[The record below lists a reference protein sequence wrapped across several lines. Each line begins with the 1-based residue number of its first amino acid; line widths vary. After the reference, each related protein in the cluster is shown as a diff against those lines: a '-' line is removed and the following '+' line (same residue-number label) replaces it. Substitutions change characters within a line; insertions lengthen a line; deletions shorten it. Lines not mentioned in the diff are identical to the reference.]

1 MSAAVSTR
9 STNSIS
15 TRPFFAIWGGQVF
28 SLLGSEL
35 VQFALVWWLTT
46 TTGSAT
52 ILALATM
59 MAVLPKVLVSPVAGA
74 LIDRWSRRSVMM
86 AADGISALAVI
97 ALAALFALDAV
108 QIWHIYMMMFI
119 RSACAAF
126 HWPAMQ
132 ASTSLMV
139 PERHLARVAGLN
151 QALQGLGMI
160 AAPPLGAL
168 LLELLPMQGILA
180 VDVTTAI
187 LAITPLFFVRVP
199 QPERSTTVGE
209 ASGASL
215 VSEVRQGL
223 RFLRS
228 LPVLLA
234 IMGIAMMVN
243 LLIYPAISLQPLLVA
258 ECFGGDAL
266 QLAWMQSA
274 FGVGMVAGGVTL
286 GIWGGFQRRAV
297 TGLLG
302 LALNGVGLAIV
313 GLAPTDAFPLAVMA
327 SLFAWFMNPFAN
339 GAIYALLQATVP
351 ADMQGRVFTSMQA
364 GAGAMI
370 PLGLVVA
377 GPVADVLGV
386 QSWFLIAG
394 LVMAAIGA
402 VGLSIPALVRLED
415 QMLLKGVEA
424 GTSRKSDLHT
434 AVAGQ

>member
-1 MSAAVSTR
+1 M
-9 STNSIS
+9 
-15 TRPFFAIWGGQVF
+15 RPFFAIWTGQVF

-52 ILALATM
+52 VLALATM
-59 MAVLPKVLVSPVAGA
+59 MAVLPRVFVSPVAGA
-74 LIDRWSRRSVMM
+74 LVDRWSRRSVMI
-86 AADGISALAVI
+86 AADGLSALAVI

-108 QIWHIYMMMFI
+108 QVWHIYAIMFI

-139 PERHLARVAGLN
+139 PEKHLSRVAGLN

-180 VDVTTAI
+180 VDVVTAI
-187 LAITPLFFVRVP
+187 LAITPLLFIKVP
-199 QPERSTTVGE
+199 QPERSVAAGE
-209 ASGASL
+209 TSGTSI
-215 VSEVRQGL
+215 VSDLRQGL
-223 RFLRS
+223 RFLRKW
-228 LPVLLA
+228 PALLA
-234 IMGIAMMVN
+234 IIGIAMVVN

-258 ECFGGDAL
+258 EHFGGDAL

-274 FGVGMVAGGVTL
+274 FGIGMVSGGITL
-286 GIWGGFQRRAV
+286 GIWGGFKRRAV
-297 TGLLG
+297 TGLLA
-302 LALNGVGLAIV
+302 LALNGVGLAVV
-313 GLAPTDAFPLAVMA
+313 GLAPAHAFPLAVGA

-339 GAIYALLQATVP
+339 GAIFALLQTTVP
-351 ADMQGRVFTSMQA
+351 ADMQGRVFTLMQA

-370 PLGLVVA
+370 PLGLVIA
-377 GPVADVLGV
+377 GPVADVLSV
-386 QSWFLIAG
+386 QAWFLIAG
-394 LVMAAIGA
+394 LAMAVIGA

-415 QMLLKGVEA
+415 QMQAGAAEDDTWERGVPQA
-424 GTSRKSDLHT
+424 AT
-434 AVAGQ
+434 AGQ